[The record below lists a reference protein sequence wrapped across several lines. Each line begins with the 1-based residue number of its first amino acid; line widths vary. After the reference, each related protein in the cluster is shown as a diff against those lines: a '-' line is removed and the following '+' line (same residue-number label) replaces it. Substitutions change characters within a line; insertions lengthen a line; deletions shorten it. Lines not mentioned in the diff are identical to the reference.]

1 MHQVYALCSSMSY
14 RGTEAGRDGLRGTA
28 GAACGSLWDEKREC
42 VIFVMEEGNLFK
54 EKTADTV
61 VGVCCFFVSV
71 RITKIA

>member
-1 MHQVYALCSSMSY
+1 MHQVYALCGSMSY
-14 RGTEAGRDGLRGTA
+14 RGAEAGREDLRGTA
-28 GAACGSLWDEKREC
+28 GAAGGSLRNTERER
-42 VIFVMEEGNLFK
+42 VVFVMEEGNLFK

>member
-1 MHQVYALCSSMSY
+1 M
-14 RGTEAGRDGLRGTA
+14 R
-28 GAACGSLWDEKREC
+28 DEKREC